1 MNLKFGLLG
10 FLYYEPATGYQLT
23 KKFFKPLRPI
33 RHVVYR
39 HLNSMLEEGLVEVD
53 RVEQEKFPTKNVFHI
68 TQKGRD
74 ALRDWLITYKY
85 ENFAGDGIGAI
96 LWYSAIADREDII
109 NLLNQHLR
117 DANQEY
123 RYYQE
128 QSQHHAKHRK
138 DSYSDL
144 DYMYKSLVYDFAL
157 SRWRENISFVEKAI
171 RTITDFNETD
181 INKPID
187 SRSNKSRLK
196 RNTNRRRPNGS
207 KTIGDAVPRGKG
219 RRSQRVSKVPQ

>member
-1 MNLKFGLLG
+1 MKLKFGLLG

-53 RVEQEKFPTKNVFHI
+53 RVEQDKYPTKNVFHI

-74 ALRDWLITYKY
+74 TLRDWLITYKF
-85 ENFAGDGIGAI
+85 ENFAGEGIGAI

-109 NLLNQHLR
+109 NLLNQYLHN
-117 DANQEY
+117 ANQEY
-123 RYYQE
+123 QFYRE
-128 QSQHHAKHRK
+128 QSQHHAKYRK
-138 DSYSDL
+138 GSYSNL

-171 RTITDFNETD
+171 RTITDFNDTD
-181 INKPID
+181 VNRPLD
-187 SRSNKSRLK
+187 SRSKK
-196 RNTNRRRPNGS
+196 RGRTRNGNGRRSNVS
-207 KTIGDAVPRGKG
+207 KAIGDAVPSDLTPENDAK
-219 RRSQRVSKVPQ
+219 